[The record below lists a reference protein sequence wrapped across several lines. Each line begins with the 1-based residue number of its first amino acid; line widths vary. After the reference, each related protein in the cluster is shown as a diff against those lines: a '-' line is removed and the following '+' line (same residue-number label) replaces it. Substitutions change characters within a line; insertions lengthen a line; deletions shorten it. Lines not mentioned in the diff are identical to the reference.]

1 MKFPID
7 LDLVVNELRKSAV
20 FLFRKKGKSLLKR
33 NDFIYESSLEL
44 GWFEPPEGRAFFHNL
59 LALRLITT
67 EDNRNYTLNFP
78 SEKSVV
84 PMDFRPDSGL
94 ILCELTEEMVSAAT
108 SSEEA
113 EPTSTEEAKVAS
125 ADETEEPATEETK
138 ANSTEKKE
146 EPSPATEETEKPS
159 PTTGPDPGFSP
170 LFEKIVDD
178 LTSAT
183 QRSRETIL
191 KEIEKIKA
199 ENPALQPE
207 VCALVHARKHNA
219 LKRELVDE
227 VFRELVENFGS

>member
-1 MKFPID
+1 MCGRCKVIVKKGKYD
-7 LDLVVNELRKSAV
+7 TEYSGRILEKE
-20 FLFRKKGKSLLKR
+20 RKKGYVLACRTIPQSDLEVL
-33 NDFIYESSLEL
+33 IPEESRL
-44 GWFEPPEGRAFFHNL
+44 GDIE
-59 LALRLITT
+59 
-67 EDNRNYTLNFP
+67 
-78 SEKSVV
+78 
-84 PMDFRPDSGL
+84 
-94 ILCELTEEMVSAAT
+94 IL
-108 SSEEA
+108 
-113 EPTSTEEAKVAS
+113 
-125 ADETEEPATEETK
+125 TEETK